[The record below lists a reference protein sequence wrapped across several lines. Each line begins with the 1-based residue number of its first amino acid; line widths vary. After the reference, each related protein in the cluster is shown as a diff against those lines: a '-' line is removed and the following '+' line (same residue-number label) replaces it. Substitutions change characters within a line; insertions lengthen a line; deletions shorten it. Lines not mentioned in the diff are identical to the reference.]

1 MGFISFLEENML
13 SCQWKNM
20 GMECMGC
27 GLQRSVI
34 FLLKGDFTNA
44 FLTYPAIYTLF
55 FMFFYLALHLKFN
68 FSKGHRILQ
77 MLFML
82 NLVIIIT
89 NYLLKLI

>member
-13 SCQWKNM
+13 SCQWKEM

-34 FLLKGDFTNA
+34 YLLKGDFTNA
-44 FLTYPAIYTLF
+44 FLSYPAIYSLVFMLF
-55 FMFFYLALHLKFN
+55 FLGLHLKFN
-68 FSKGHRILQ
+68 FSKGHSILQ
-77 MLFML
+77 GLFIL
-82 NLVIIIT
+82 NVIIIIG